1 MKSAHIMLFLLAPA
15 ISMAGLGRPARA
27 ADGLL
32 GGEIYIGAR
41 HAMADGRWDGAV
53 KDFQTLVTV
62 GSPLADYARYWQGVC
77 YLEQSRRSSAVD
89 AFMWVQEHHDDT
101 AVCAHAQLALGDVY
115 ASSGSHDLAVKMYRA
130 ALAHVPSSIDTTYA
144 RFMLAKTLAASGG
157 TREACRELRLVR
169 SPGRTPPEFFS
180 EMVDLMRVSPERQD
194 WVHAAQWL
202 YDTGDYAGAAAEC
215 ERTLAS
221 ADLPI
226 DLRRRAMLL
235 RGRSLAGD
243 GRLEEAAALLHEVA
257 TEFAG
262 TVSASQA
269 MLNEATAWRKMRQAT
284 RFVALV
290 EKLAETYPN
299 SQAAEIGVLTV
310 AKAYDG
316 WGKYETAQQWYG
328 RFADAYSWSW
338 AVSDALYRRAVLAHV
353 SGSDTE
359 TAVALFQD
367 VIDRSR
373 SSEHRAAA
381 HFWLGKLHLAAGD
394 THATAASFSNA
405 VRLKPYS
412 YYGMR
417 ARGALADMFEQG
429 PAVPTTAFR
438 PLKKFI
444 LLAPEPSIVTPRM
457 NWSANTSDGPRV
469 AWGRL
474 PADARTRERVA
485 VARLLAREQFEEADW
500 ELEAL
505 NARFG
510 QPEAKWALA
519 WVLHDAGA
527 HGRAMRIA
535 ETLEARRGAVADQM
549 KLVYPFAFSSEAQA
563 AAARFG
569 VDVLLVESVMR
580 EESRFRVEDV
590 SGAGA
595 VGLMQLMP
603 DTARWVAQQAKLDGD
618 SAERTDEPSVNIAL
632 GTWYIHYLLDR
643 FDGNIVYAVAAY
655 NAGPGNI
662 DKWVRAHADRPVD
675 IDRFIESVPFEET
688 RGYVKRVLR
697 SYAAYK
703 MLYQRR

>member
-1 MKSAHIMLFLLAPA
+1 MKRPRIMLFLLAPA
-15 ISMAGLGRPARA
+15 ISMAVLCRPARA
-27 ADGLL
+27 GDGLP
-32 GGEIYIGAR
+32 GGEIYVSAR
-41 HAMADGRWDGAV
+41 RAMADGRWDAAIE
-53 KDFQTLVTV
+53 DFQTVVTV
-62 GSPLADYARYWQGVC
+62 ESPLADYARYWQGVC
-77 YLEQSRRSSAVD
+77 HLKQSRRSSAVD
-89 AFMWVQEHHDDT
+89 AFMSVQEHHPDD

-115 ASSGSHDLAVKMYRA
+115 ASSGSHDLAAEMYRA
-130 ALAHVPSSIDTTYA
+130 ALAHVPGSIDTMYA
-144 RFMLAKTLAASGG
+144 RFMLAKTLAGAGR
-157 TREACRELRLVR
+157 TREAYRELRLVR

-180 EMVDLMRVSPERQD
+180 EMADLMRVSPERRD

-243 GRLEEAAALLHEVA
+243 GRSEEAAAVLHETA
-257 TEFAG
+257 AEFAG

-269 MLNEATAWRKMRQAT
+269 MLNEATARRKMRQTT

-290 EKLAETYPN
+290 EKLAETYPD
-299 SQAAEIGVLTV
+299 SQAAETGVLTV

-328 RFADAYSWSW
+328 RFADTYSWSW
-338 AVSDALYRRAVLAHV
+338 AVSDALYRRAVLAIV
-353 SGSDTE
+353 NGDSTE
-359 TAVALFQD
+359 TAIALFQD
-367 VIDRSR
+367 AVDGSR
-373 SSEHRAAA
+373 SAEHRAAA
-381 HFWLGKLHLAAGD
+381 HFWLGKLHLAGGN
-394 THATAASFSNA
+394 THAAAASFSNA
-405 VRLKPYS
+405 ARLKPYS

-417 ARGALADMFEQG
+417 ARGALAGMFGQG
-429 PAVPTTAFR
+429 PAVPATALR
-438 PLKKFI
+438 PLKEFI
-444 LLAPEPSIVTPRM
+444 LLAPEPSIVTPR
-457 NWSANTSDGPRV
+457 ANVSVNTHAESRAGR
-469 AWGRL
+469 GRL
-474 PADARTRERVA
+474 PANGRTRQRVA

-505 NARFG
+505 NTRFG

-519 WVLHDAGA
+519 WVLHEAGA

-549 KLVYPFAFSSEAQA
+549 KLVYPFAFSSETQA

-580 EESRFRVEDV
+580 EESRFRIEDV

-603 DTARWVAQQAKLDGD
+603 DTARWVAGQAKLAGS
-618 SAERTDEPSVNIAL
+618 SAERADEPAVNIAL
-632 GTWYIHYLLDR
+632 GTWYIGHLLDR
-643 FDGNIVYAVAAY
+643 FEGNVVYAVAGY
-655 NAGPGNI
+655 NAGPGNV
-662 DKWVRAHADRPVD
+662 DKWVRAHADKTGD
-675 IDRFIESVPFEET
+675 IDRFIESVPFAET
-688 RGYVKRVLR
+688 RGYAKRVLR

-703 MLYQRR
+703 TLYRRR

>member
-1 MKSAHIMLFLLAPA
+1 MKRLRIMLFLLAPA
-15 ISMAGLGRPARA
+15 ISMAVLCRPARA
-27 ADGLL
+27 ADELL

-41 HAMADGRWDGAV
+41 RAMAGGRWDDAV
-53 KDFQTLVTV
+53 RDFQTLVTV
-62 GSPLADYARYWQGVC
+62 ESPLADYARYWQGVC

-89 AFMWVQEHHDDT
+89 AFMSVQEHHPDE

-115 ASSGSHDLAVKMYRA
+115 ASSGTHDLAVKMYRA

-144 RFMLAKTLAASGG
+144 RFMLAKTLAAAGS
-157 TREACRELRLVR
+157 TREAYRELRLAR
-169 SPGRTPPEFFS
+169 SPGRTPPDFFS
-180 EMVDLMRVSPERQD
+180 EMADLMRVSSERQD

-202 YDTGDYAGAAAEC
+202 YATGDYSGAVAEC
-215 ERTLAS
+215 ERVLAS
-221 ADLPI
+221 AELPI
-226 DLRRRAMLL
+226 ELRRRATLL
-235 RGRSLAGD
+235 RGRSLARD
-243 GRLEEAAALLHEVA
+243 GRSEEAADVLHEA
-257 TEFAG
+257 AAEFAG

-269 MLNEATAWRKMRQAT
+269 MLNEATARRTMRQTT
-284 RFVALV
+284 RFVQIV

-299 SQAAEIGVLTV
+299 SQAAETGVLTV

-338 AVSDALYRRAVLAHV
+338 AVSDALYRRAVLAPV
-353 SGSDTE
+353 NGSDTE
-359 TAVALFQD
+359 TAIALFQD

-381 HFWLGKLHLAAGD
+381 HYWLGKLHLAAGN
-394 THATAASFSNA
+394 THAMAASFSSA
-405 VRLKPYS
+405 ARLKPYS

-417 ARGALADMFEQG
+417 ARGALAGMFDRG
-429 PAVPTTAFR
+429 PAVPAGALQ

-444 LLAPEPSIVTPRM
+444 LLAPQPSIVTPRA
-457 NWSANTSDGPRV
+457 NLPANTGAAPR
-469 AWGRL
+469 AARGRL
-474 PADARTRERVA
+474 PDNVRTRERVA
-485 VARLLAREQFEEADW
+485 VARLLARADFEEADW

-535 ETLEARRGAVADQM
+535 ETLEARRGAVADQI
-549 KLVYPFAFSSEAQA
+549 KLVYPFAFQSEVQA

-569 VDVLLVESVMR
+569 VDVLVVESVMR

-603 DTARWVAQQAKLDGD
+603 ATARWVAQQAKLDSD
-618 SAERTDEPSVNIAL
+618 SAERTDEPAVNIAL
-632 GTWYIHYLLDR
+632 GTWYIRHLLDR
-643 FDGNIVYAVAAY
+643 FDGNVVYAVAGY
-655 NAGPGNI
+655 NAGPGNV
-662 DKWVRAHADRPVD
+662 DKWLRAHGDKTGD
-675 IDRFIESVPFEET
+675 IDRFIESIPFEET

-703 MLYQRR
+703 MLYQRP